1 MAGQTSPGEVY
12 AAGKEKAMTENKLY
26 CDICQ
31 KQIYRNHLWYK
42 LRRRMFEYDIFG
54 EKRQL
59 DICEDCYCLIVE
71 MARSKEATP

>member
-1 MAGQTSPGEVY
+1 MKDTPKLPGNFRQFCRKLAV
-12 AAGKEKAMTENKLY
+12 TENKLY

-42 LRRRMFEYDIFG
+42 LRRRMFECDIFG

-59 DICEDCYCLIVE
+59 DICEDCY
-71 MARSKEATP
+71 

>member
-1 MAGQTSPGEVY
+1 MDATAGAVSGGDT
-12 AAGKEKAMTENKLY
+12 MTENKLY

-31 KQIYRNHLWYK
+31 KQIYRHRMWYK

-71 MARSKEATP
+71 MARSKEDKV